1 MENYREKLSLL
12 TAGVDIHANEIT
24 EANLQARCDPRLGD
38 DQRQAI
44 VDILKE
50 HKEIYIHTKP
60 GACLAATCKV
70 NLKDGAEPVYQ
81 PPRYYSPEQEAESIR
96 QVHDLEKAGA
106 VRPSESPWCARQ
118 VMVPKKGGEVRICV
132 DYRDLNKLTIPD
144 AFPLPPIETVV
155 KHLAEAKYFIA
166 LDLKDHQIPMH
177 PDSIP
182 LTAFATPDGLHE
194 YLAMPFGLRN
204 APAIFQ

>member
-1 MENYREKLSLL
+1 MAEGKFK
-12 TAGVDIHANEIT
+12 
-24 EANLQARCDPRLGD
+24 EADLQARCDLRLAD
-38 DQRQAI
+38 SQRQAI
-44 VDILKE
+44 VDILKK
-50 HKEIYIHTKP
+50 HKEIYTPTKP
-60 GACLAATCKV
+60 GACVAATCKV
-70 NLKDGAEPVYQ
+70 NLKVYQ
-81 PPRYYSPEQEAESIR
+81 PPRCSPEQEAESIR
-96 QVHDLEKAGA
+96 QVDDLEKAGA
-106 VRPSESPWCARQ
+106 VRPPESSWCARQ
-118 VMVPKKGGEVRICV
+118 VTALKKGGEVRICV